1 MIQRKQSIYLALIA
15 VLGLVFLFVNPLL
28 LEVQG
33 ADKWTQGETGTV
45 EVSILK
51 IDRILN
57 GESVLFTWNSYLI
70 YSLSVVIFLSLCA
83 IFLFKNRK
91 LQLLLCGFNF
101 LAMAAFGAF
110 VFIYGLEGKSWVSV
124 LESSSWHYMH
134 WLAVLWP
141 LWNFMA
147 MKGIL
152 HDEKLI
158 RSMDRI
164 R

>member
-1 MIQRKQSIYLALIA
+1 MIQRKQSIYLLLIIL
-15 VLGLVFLFVNPLL
+15 LGVVYLSVNPLL
-28 LEVQG
+28 FEASGV
-33 ADKWTQGETGTV
+33 DKWTEGKSGTV
-45 EVSILK
+45 EVSMLK
-51 IDRILN
+51 IDRIMN

-70 YSLSVVIFLSLCA
+70 YSLSVVTLLAFIA

-91 LQLLLCGFNF
+91 LQLLLCGFNY
-101 LAMAAFGAF
+101 LAMVAFGVF
-110 VFIYGLEGKSWVSV
+110 VYLYGLEGKSWVSI
-124 LESSSWHYMH
+124 LEGSSWHYAH
-134 WLAVLWP
+134 WFALLWP
-141 LWNFMA
+141 VWNFMA